1 MDVPPQP
8 DALALPT
15 RKRLFAEL
23 SELRRPAGTEE
34 LAGRVG
40 LHPNGVR
47 TQLERLREAGLVSR
61 ARVSRACA
69 SRHTGVAV
77 MSPIVCALTQSAPR
91 HATTRAASDT
101 VECP

>member
-15 RKRLFAEL
+15 RRRLFAEL

-47 TQLERLREAGLVSR
+47 TQLERLHEAGLV
-61 ARVSRACA
+61 
-69 SRHTGVAV
+69 
-77 MSPIVCALTQSAPR
+77 
-91 HATTRAASDT
+91 TRASVSQGPRAAT
-101 VECP
+101 GHVGRRIRRPAWG